1 MGKNPDWRAMAGE
14 EMVRT
19 SIAHKFIAST
29 IRRHSDTWPS
39 DDVERVCA
47 AVWDYMLY
55 GILVA
60 LTTKPEGEGPG
71 KLAAL
76 GTADPLACQNHP
88 A

>member
-1 MGKNPDWRAMAGE
+1 MAGE

-47 AVWDYMLY
+47 VVWDYMLY
-55 GILVA
+55 EILFA
-60 LTTKPEGEGPG
+60 LTTKPEGEGPC
-71 KLAAL
+71 KLAAS
-76 GTADPLACQNHP
+76 GATGPLACQNR
-88 A
+88 AAQGG